1 MQIAVASWSLHR
13 EIPQSTPLIE
23 FPRICQE
30 EFGVKVLELNSP
42 FFASTEKGYLDQL
55 GETISKRGMT
65 VVNIA
70 VDLGDIANPDDE
82 ERRKDIEALKEW
94 FSIAKGL
101 GSPFIR
107 INAGKGES
115 IDDVVLRR
123 VIDSYKELVEEGE
136 KVGVGLV
143 IENHGG
149 PSANP
154 DNIVRII
161 ETVGSAHFGACPD
174 FGNFAPEIRYQ
185 GIARIA
191 KYAFLAHVKSYDFNE
206 EGKETTI
213 DVERCLNILKKAG
226 FEGDLSVEFE
236 GKGNQREG
244 VKKTLALLKKLVNGE
259 SVAPC

>member
-13 EIPQSTPLIE
+13 EIPKLTPLIE

-30 EFGVKVLELNSP
+30 EFGVKAVELNSP
-42 FFASTEKGYLDQL
+42 FFASTEVGYLDEL
-55 GETISKRGMT
+55 KETLSERGMKL
-65 VVNIA
+65 VNIP
-70 VDLGDIANPDDE
+70 VDLGNIANPDDE
-82 ERRKDIEALKEW
+82 KREKDIEALKEW
-94 FSIAKGL
+94 FSIAKRM

-107 INAGKGES
+107 INAGEGEPV
-115 IDDVVLRR
+115 DDAMLRR
-123 VIDSYKELVEEGE
+123 VIGSYKELVEEGE

-154 DNIVRII
+154 DNIIRIV
-161 ETVGSAHFGACPD
+161 EAVKSDSFGVCPD

-185 GIARIA
+185 AIAKVA
-191 KYAFLAHVKSYDFNE
+191 KYAFLAHVKSYDFDK

-213 DVERCLNILKKAG
+213 DIERCLNILKKAD

-244 VKKTLALLKKLVNGE
+244 VKKTLALLRKLVNGE
-259 SVAPC
+259 R

>member
-13 EIPQSTPLIE
+13 EIPKLTPLIE

-30 EFGVKVLELNSP
+30 EFGVKAVELNSP
-42 FFASTEKGYLDQL
+42 FFASTEVGYLDEL
-55 GETISKRGMT
+55 KETLSERGMEL
-65 VVNIA
+65 VNIP
-70 VDLGDIANPDDE
+70 VDLGNIANPDDE
-82 ERRKDIEALKEW
+82 KREKDIEALKEW
-94 FSIAKGL
+94 FSIAKRM

-107 INAGKGES
+107 INAGKGEP
-115 IDDVVLRR
+115 IDDAMLRR
-123 VIDSYKELVEEGE
+123 IIDSYKELVEEGE

-174 FGNFAPEIRYQ
+174 FGNFAPEIRYEA
-185 GIARIA
+185 IAKIA
-191 KYAFLAHVKSYDFNE
+191 KYAFLAHVKTFDFDE

-226 FEGDLSVEFE
+226 FKGDLSVEFE

-244 VKKTLALLKKLVNGE
+244 VKKTLALLKKLIVH
-259 SVAPC
+259 SS

>member
-13 EIPQSTPLIE
+13 EIPKLTPLIE

-30 EFGVKVLELNSP
+30 EFGVKAVELNSP
-42 FFASTEKGYLDQL
+42 FFASTEVGYLDEL
-55 GETISKRGMT
+55 KETLSERGMKL
-65 VVNIA
+65 VNIP
-70 VDLGDIANPDDE
+70 VDLGNIANPDDE
-82 ERRKDIEALKEW
+82 KREKDIEALKEW
-94 FSIAKGL
+94 FSIAKRM

-107 INAGKGES
+107 INAGKGEPV
-115 IDDVVLRR
+115 DDAMLRR
-123 VIDSYKELVEEGE
+123 VIGSYKELVEEGE

-154 DNIVRII
+154 DNIIRIV
-161 ETVGSAHFGACPD
+161 EAVESDSFGVCPD
-174 FGNFAPEIRYQ
+174 FGNFSSEIRYQ
-185 GIARIA
+185 AIAKVA
-191 KYAFLAHVKSYDFNE
+191 KYAFLAHVKSYDFDK

-213 DVERCLNILKKAG
+213 DVERCLNILKDSG
-226 FEGDLSVEFE
+226 FDGYLSIEFE

-259 SVAPC
+259 W

>member
-13 EIPQSTPLIE
+13 EIPKLTPLIE

-30 EFGVKVLELNSP
+30 EFGVKAVELNSP
-42 FFASTEKGYLDQL
+42 FFASTD
-55 GETISKRGMT
+55 
-65 VVNIA
+65 
-70 VDLGDIANPDDE
+70 PDDE
-82 ERRKDIEALKEW
+82 KREKDLEALKEW
-94 FSIAKGL
+94 FSIAKRM

-107 INAGKGES
+107 INAGEGEP
-115 IDDVVLRR
+115 IGDAMLRR

-136 KVGVGLV
+136 RVGVNLV

-161 ETVGSAHFGACPD
+161 ETVGSTHFGVCPD

-185 GIARIA
+185 GIAKIA
-191 KYAFLAHVKSYDFNE
+191 KYAFLAHVKSYDFDK

-213 DVERCLNILKKAG
+213 DIERCLNILKDSG
-226 FEGDLSVEFE
+226 FEGDLSIEFE

-244 VKKTLALLKKLVNGE
+244 VKKTLALLRKLVTSE
-259 SVAPC
+259 W

>member
-13 EIPQSTPLIE
+13 EIPKLTPLIE

-30 EFGVKVLELNSP
+30 EFGVKAVELNSP
-42 FFASTEKGYLDQL
+42 FFASTEVGYLDEL
-55 GETISKRGMT
+55 KETLSEREMKL
-65 VVNIA
+65 VNIP
-70 VDLGDIANPDDE
+70 VDLGNIANPDDE
-82 ERRKDIEALKEW
+82 KREKDIEALKEW
-94 FSIAKGL
+94 FSIAKRM

-107 INAGKGES
+107 INAGEGEPV
-115 IDDVVLRR
+115 DDAMLRR
-123 VIDSYKELVEEGE
+123 VIGSYKELVEEGE

-154 DNIVRII
+154 DNIVRIV
-161 ETVGSAHFGACPD
+161 EAVKSDSFGVCPD
-174 FGNFAPEIRYQ
+174 FGNFSSEIRYQ
-185 GIARIA
+185 AIAKVA
-191 KYAFLAHVKSYDFNE
+191 KYAFLAHVKSYDFDK

-213 DVERCLNILKKAG
+213 DIERCLNILKDSG

-244 VKKTLALLKKLVNGE
+244 VKKTLALLRKLVNGE
-259 SVAPC
+259 R